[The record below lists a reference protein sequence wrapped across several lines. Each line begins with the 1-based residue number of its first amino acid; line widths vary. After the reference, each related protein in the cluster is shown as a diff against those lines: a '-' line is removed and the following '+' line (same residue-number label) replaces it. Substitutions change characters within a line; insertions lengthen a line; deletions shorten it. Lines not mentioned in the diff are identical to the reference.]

1 MTTKIQVDNSLDRG
15 KDVGVICALYQHSIR
30 FSNIL
35 LKNIQNLGENKSIHK
50 RKKNKFREKQKIRN
64 YFKMCFFCLD
74 CLVRKILN
82 EIFISVSL

>member
-15 KDVGVICALYQHSIR
+15 EDVGVICALYQHSIR

-50 RKKNKFREKQKIRN
+50 RKKINSEKNKRFTTISK
-64 YFKMCFFCLD
+64 CVFF
-74 CLVRKILN
+74 VWIVWFGK
-82 EIFISVSL
+82 F